1 MKREIL
7 RTHFTL
13 SHLPRDQILTHSSKD
28 SGLFLSIKLF
38 FTCDYSCLI
47 CFSLFFRIINYHAL
61 SSIYF
66 ILFLNNL
73 FSFCILVELCR
84 FVPIYCNSVFYSV
97 LIFWTWNWSVLW
109 LCLYFYFNLLL
120 YFISLSN
127 SLFTFFDSQAVHLY
141 LCLVYYFHI
150 IVLISEKVSLLNLS

>member
-38 FTCDYSCLI
+38 FACDYSCLI

-61 SSIYF
+61 SSISF

-109 LCLYFYFNLLL
+109 LCFIFILISYFTSLACPILF
-120 YFISLSN
+120 SLS
-127 SLFTFFDSQAVHLY
+127 LILRQFTFIFVWFIIFTL
-141 LCLVYYFHI
+141 LFWFLKRCLF
-150 IVLISEKVSLLNLS
+150 